1 MSVNKGNRRLL
12 RRLGDSLD
20 TNLIVDGDIE
30 SGNYSIEYD
39 TIMKARRKATFENN
53 KFKGVELLN
62 VEKPTALF
70 LPQNNAYLDFT
81 YDYTVDG
88 IDYENT
94 GTTIIPF
101 KWSIEFDV
109 QLTDYYKQG
118 GYCRFYTNN
127 DLTPFQHLA
136 SRLSNSN
143 FNFDSSFWGYS
154 YKPEVLDVELKNE
167 DYVGGWYK
175 IKMEVETFENET
187 SYISV
192 DYFGIH
198 HEEESDIF
206 LNKFYGISTTYIGGD
221 YEFGGNYESKYIK
234 NVKIKYNDELILDCP
249 DPVTGK
255 NLVAGGVDA
264 TPNNIIYGYTK

>member
-30 SGNYSIEYD
+30 SGNYGIEYD

-70 LPQNNAYLDFT
+70 LPQNTAYLDFT

-88 IDYENT
+88 VDYENT
-94 GTTIIPF
+94 GTTFIHY

-109 QLTDYYKQG
+109 QLTDYYRQS
-118 GYCRFYTNN
+118 GY
-127 DLTPFQHLA
+127 A
-136 SRLSNSN
+136 RLFNNSN
-143 FNFDSSFWGYS
+143 FGPHNHIGSYIQNKKFYFGSSIFTTP
-154 YKPEVLDVELKNE
+154 PELEIELNNVDVIGK
-167 DYVGGWYK
+167 WYK
-175 IKMEVETFENET
+175 FQYEIEQFEDGSNNV
-187 SYISV
+187 II

-198 HEEESDIF
+198 YEGTEATQYP
-206 LNKFYGISTTYIGGD
+206 KFYGMNTTSIGGTID
-221 YEFGGNYESKYIK
+221 NQVEAKYIK

>member
-30 SGNYSIEYD
+30 SGNYGIEYD
-39 TIMKARRKATFENN
+39 TIMKARRKASFENN

-70 LPQNNAYLDFT
+70 LPQNDAYLEFT

-94 GTTIIPF
+94 DITTIIPF

-109 QLTDYYKQG
+109 KLTDYYRNG
-118 GYCRFYTNN
+118 GYSKLYNN
-127 DLTPFQHLA
+127 SSLGAFTQIA
-136 SRLSNSN
+136 SSLS
-143 FNFDSSFWGYS
+143 SSDKFKFASTFWGVS
-154 YKPEVLDVELKNE
+154 NIPEVLDVELKNE
-167 DYVGGWYK
+167 DYVGKWYK
-175 IKMEVETFENET
+175 FKMEVETFENET

-198 HEEESDIF
+198 HEGLSDRIMR
-206 LNKFYGISTTYIGGD
+206 KFYGVSTTSIG
-221 YEFGGNYESKYIK
+221 ESITHQGEAKYIK

-264 TPNNIIYGYTK
+264 TPNNIIYGKTK

>member
-12 RRLGDSLD
+12 RRLGNSLD
-20 TNLIVDGDIE
+20 TNLIVDGNLE
-30 SGNYSIEYD
+30 SGDYGVEYD

-70 LPQNNAYLDFT
+70 LPQNDAYLEFT

-94 GTTIIPF
+94 GTTTIPF
-101 KWSIEFDV
+101 KWSIEYDV
-109 QLTDYYKQG
+109 KLTDYFKQG
-118 GYCRFYTNN
+118 GYSKFYDNSS
-127 DLTPFQHLA
+127 LGLFQHTSSYLQ
-136 SRLSNSN
+136 NTY
-143 FNFDSSFWGYS
+143 FNFASSFWNGS
-154 YKPEVLDVELKNE
+154 NIPEVLDVELKNE

-175 IKMEVETFENET
+175 FKMEVETFENET

-198 HEEESDIF
+198 HEGVLDNIMR
-206 LNKFYGISTTYIGGD
+206 KFYGVSTTNIGGGVNQFND
-221 YEFGGNYESKYIK
+221 AKYIK

-264 TPNNIIYGYTK
+264 TPNNIIYRNTK

>member
-12 RRLGDSLD
+12 RRMGDSLD
-20 TNLIVDGDIE
+20 TNLLVDGDIE
-30 SGNYSIEYD
+30 SGNYGIEYD
-39 TIMKARRKATFENN
+39 SIMKARRKATFENN

-70 LPQNNAYLDFT
+70 LPQNNAYLEFT

-101 KWSIEFDV
+101 KWSIEYDV
-109 QLTDYYKQG
+109 NLTDYYKM
-118 GYCRFYTNN
+118 
-127 DLTPFQHLA
+127 P
-136 SRLSNSN
+136 
-143 FNFDSSFWGYS
+143 GYS
-154 YKPEVLDVELKNE
+154 YLYGNSSLNAFTHIASSLSGNKFNFKCTFWNIGNNNMPEVLNVDFENK
-167 DYVGGWYK
+167 DYVGKWYK
-175 IKMEVETFENET
+175 FKMEVETFENET

-192 DYFGIH
+192 DYFGVH
-198 HEEESDIF
+198 YEEESNITKS
-206 LNKFYGISTTYIGGD
+206 KFYGVSTTYIGGGKNQQ
-221 YEFGGNYESKYIK
+221 YEAKYVK

-255 NLVAGGVDA
+255 NLVVGGVDA
-264 TPNNIIYGYTK
+264 TPNNIIYRNTK

>member
-20 TNLIVDGDIE
+20 TNLIVDGNLE
-30 SGNYSIEYD
+30 SGDYGVEYD

-62 VEKPTALF
+62 VEKPTAFF
-70 LPQNNAYLDFT
+70 LPQNNAYLEFT

-94 GTTIIPF
+94 GTTTIPF
-101 KWSIEFDV
+101 KWSIEYDV
-109 QLTDYYKQG
+109 KLTDYFRQG
-118 GYCRFYTNN
+118 GYSKLY
-127 DLTPFQHLA
+127 
-136 SRLSNSN
+136 SNSSLG
-143 FNFDSSFWGYS
+143 SSFNHVASFLQSTYFYFNSPFWNGNNI
-154 YKPEVLDVELKNE
+154 PEVLDVELKNK
-167 DYVGGWYK
+167 DYVGKWYK
-175 IKMEVETFENET
+175 FKMEVETFENET

-192 DYFGIH
+192 DYFGVH
-198 HEEESDIF
+198 HEEESDVYF
-206 LNKFYGISTTYIGGD
+206 PKFYGVSTTYIGGEGKN
-221 YEFGGNYESKYIK
+221 EFNEAKYIK
-234 NVKIKYNDELILDCP
+234 NIKIKYNDELILDCP

-264 TPNNIIYGYTK
+264 TPNNIIYGNTK

>member
-30 SGNYSIEYD
+30 SGNYGVEYD
-39 TIMKARRKATFENN
+39 TIMKARRKASFENN
-53 KFKGVELLN
+53 KFKDVELLN
-62 VEKPTALF
+62 IEKPTALF
-70 LPQNNAYLDFT
+70 LPQNNPYLEFT

-94 GTTIIPF
+94 GNTIIPF
-101 KWSIEFDV
+101 KWSIEFDI
-109 QLTDYYKQG
+109 QLTDYYIQS
-118 GYCRFYTNN
+118 GYSMLYENES
-127 DLTPFQHLA
+127 LGPFQHIA
-136 SRLSNSN
+136 SSLKNSS
-143 FNFDSSFWGYS
+143 FNFASSFWRNGNYL
-154 YKPEVLDVELKNE
+154 PEVLDVELKNE

-198 HEEESDIF
+198 HEEESDKF
-206 LNKFYGISTTYIGGD
+206 MTRFYGVSTTYIGDNKD
-221 YEFGGNYESKYIK
+221 YPNEAKYVK

-264 TPNNIIYGYTK
+264 TPNNIIYGNTK

>member
-30 SGNYSIEYD
+30 SGDYGIEYD

-70 LPQNNAYLDFT
+70 LPQNNAYLEFT

-118 GYCRFYTNN
+118 GYCQFYINSN
-127 DLTPFQHLA
+127 LGPFNHLA
-136 SRLSNSN
+136 SNLSNKT
-143 FNFDSSFWGYS
+143 FNFGSSFFYRL
-154 YKPEVLDVELKNE
+154 EELERLDVILKNE
-167 DYVGGWYK
+167 DYVGNWYK

-187 SYISV
+187 SYIIV

-198 HEEESDIF
+198 HEEVIDTYI
-206 LNKFYGISTTYIGGD
+206 NKFYGVSTTYIGGSESNQ
-221 YEFGGNYESKYIK
+221 YEAKYMK
-234 NVKIKYNDELILDCP
+234 NIKIKYNDNLILDCP

-255 NLVAGGVDA
+255 NLVSGGVDA
-264 TPNNIIYGYTK
+264 IPHNIIYRNTK

>member
-1 MSVNKGNRRLL
+1 M
-12 RRLGDSLD
+12 D

-30 SGNYSIEYD
+30 SGNYGIEYD
-39 TIMKARRKATFENN
+39 TIIKARRKATFENN

-70 LPQNNAYLDFT
+70 LPQNDALLEFE

-109 QLTDYYKQG
+109 KLTDYYG
-118 GYCRFYTNN
+118 ISGYSKLYNN
-127 DLTPFQHLA
+127 SSLGAFTQIA
-136 SRLSNSN
+136 SSSSGDK
-143 FNFDSSFWGYS
+143 FNFASTFWSGS
-154 YKPEVLDVELKNE
+154 NMPEVLNVDFKNK
-167 DYVGGWYK
+167 DYVGKWYK
-175 IKMEVETFENET
+175 FKMEVETFENET

-198 HEEESDIF
+198 HEEESDIY
-206 LNKFYGISTTYIGGD
+206 LNKFYGVSTTYIGGEGKN
-221 YEFGGNYESKYIK
+221 EFNDAKYIK
-234 NVKIKYNDELILDCP
+234 NIKIKYNDELILDCP

>member
-30 SGNYSIEYD
+30 SGNYGIEYD
-39 TIMKARRKATFENN
+39 TIIKARRKATFENN

-70 LPQNNAYLDFT
+70 LPQNTAYLEFT

-109 QLTDYYKQG
+109 QLTDYYKQS
-118 GYCRFYTNN
+118 GYCRFYTTSG
-127 DLTPFQHLA
+127 LGPFQHLA
-136 SRLSNSN
+136 SNLSNSTFN
-143 FNFDSSFWGYS
+143 FNSSFWGFE
-154 YKPEVLDVELKNE
+154 KPGELDVILKNE

-198 HEEESDIF
+198 HEEESDKY
-206 LNKFYGISTTYIGGD
+206 LDKFYGIRTTYIGGTID
-221 YEFGGNYESKYIK
+221 NQYEAKYIK

>member
-30 SGNYSIEYD
+30 SGNYGIEYD

-70 LPQNNAYLDFT
+70 LPQNNAYLEFT

-118 GYCRFYTNN
+118 GYSILCSNN
-127 DLTPFQHLA
+127 SLGPFQHIA
-136 SRLSNSN
+136 SSSSNN
-143 FNFDSSFWGYS
+143 GIFNFSSTFWDS
-154 YKPEVLDVELKNE
+154 EVLDVELKNE
-167 DYVGGWYK
+167 DYVGEWYK
-175 IKMEVETFENET
+175 IKMEVETFENKT

-198 HEEESDIF
+198 HEEESDIY
-206 LNKFYGISTTYIGGD
+206 LDKFYGISTTYISGT
-221 YEFGGNYESKYIK
+221 ESTQCEAKYIK